1 MCKLGVISQELLK
14 LLLSANTHIC
24 RVDWHNNMHMTLSDL
39 EWPFHA
45 LRAISAVAE
54 FLVYTTTSF
63 LDKFVVV
70 TSASEV
76 IQSLEA

>member
-1 MCKLGVISQELLK
+1 
-14 LLLSANTHIC
+14 
-24 RVDWHNNMHMTLSDL
+24 MTLSDL

-54 FLVYTTTSF
+54 CLVYTTTSF
-63 LDKFVVV
+63 RDKFVVV

-76 IQSLEA
+76 IAVFSLWWHEQMKCMKLF